1 MNGNK
6 KTKFKQGRLGIGTDD
21 PKYPLDI
28 IGDIRLTGCIRDA
41 SGNPLPLSHSSYKDL
56 SNSNLIIWNKNSPEV
71 PGVNI
76 FKKVGINK
84 NHNLQAA
91 LDISGGIAIDAIK
104 GNIENKIQ
112 FKDITFITDL
122 SGNDDIFI
130 GDQQLRAA
138 NEGNG
143 WFREINTL
151 KTKHTGNDNIALV
164 KMQANQYYNLR
175 LRENQKTNNN
185 DPITTIKGNLDCS
198 QNNIGLTSAELL
210 IKTDISLNKSMEVND
225 MTVIGATNLTGDIKT
240 NQMTVIGN
248 LDVSKNTI
256 IDAITTIDEILDIS
270 KGEVKVK
277 NMDVSQNVNIY
288 GKLNIIDSG
297 SIHHL
302 DASKVNINDMI
313 SNTQM
318 NIKGFMDFS
327 GNATSYVRNTLLVKE
342 HLTIYNDLNANNLNV
357 SNKVDVSGNF
367 TSDGF
372 VNIKDDVVFHHYT
385 AGTLGDISVN
395 NLLDV
400 SNVNIRDRMDVSNNV
415 SVGIANETYKDV
427 SDVDI
432 SGEITG
438 DSFVGMIS
446 WFASTMDPPGWLR
459 CDGGEYGK
467 ENYPQLYKV
476 IEELDASKNYLV
488 GDLSFNVPDLMD
500 ASRCFIRGADGS
512 GNNVGKRFSYKTN
525 LNNVTFDPSGEHKH
539 IIENQWDDH
548 KHDYSYNTIKEYHD
562 EDTLESRVSEYIY
575 DEYKKIKQI
584 YYSYVKKTDRLA
596 DSLTWTPASETQSGS
611 ASLTYQI
618 GTNFFTGNPIYIG
631 FQVGWK
637 KIYDEGTGTISSSKG
652 SWKTVN
658 SKGEKDVGE
667 NGGMQKY
674 LTEPDDDAPKVSL
687 VKSYDTNLITDEVS
701 VNNGEHTHIID
712 MSGNHTHDISHNMWD
727 DETAPPS
734 ISMVPF
740 IKY

>member
-56 SNSNLIIWNKNSPEV
+56 SNSNLIIWNKNSPQV

-122 SGNDDIFI
+122 SGNDDIVI
-130 GDQQLRAA
+130 DDKQLRAA

-143 WFREINTL
+143 WFRENDTL
-151 KTKHTGNDNIALV
+151 KTKHTVNDNIALV
-164 KMQANQYYNLR
+164 KMRANQYYNLR

-185 DPITTIKGNLDCS
+185 DLITTIKGNLDCS
-198 QNNIGLTSAELL
+198 QNNIGLTSADLL

-539 IIENQWDDH
+539 IIENHWDDH

-575 DEYKKIKQI
+575 DEYKKIQKI
-584 YYSYVKKTDRLA
+584 YKNKRSKVETYAKAGSYTAATKEKPGPPVSFMGITL
-596 DSLTWTPASETQSGS
+596 SLTE
-611 ASLTYQI
+611 
-618 GTNFFTGNPIYIG
+618 
-631 FQVGWK
+631 
-637 KIYDEGTGTISSSKG
+637 TISYSTL
-652 SWKTVN
+652 SWKHKELSSVTFPQVN
-658 SKGEKDVGE
+658 AEAPIS
-667 NGGMQKY
+667 NTITHQFY
-674 LTEPDDDAPKVSL
+674 LEEPDDVAPKVSL

>member
-91 LDISGGIAIDAIK
+91 LDISGGIAIDDLK
-104 GNIENKIQ
+104 GNINDASENKIQ

-122 SGNDDIFI
+122 SGNDDIII
-130 GDQQLRAA
+130 GDQQLRAV

-164 KMQANQYYNLR
+164 KMQANQHYNLR
-175 LRENQKTNNN
+175 LRENQTTNNN
-185 DPITTIKGNLDCS
+185 NPVTTIKGNLNCS
-198 QNNIGLTSAELL
+198 QNNIGLTSADLL
-210 IKTDISLNKSMEVND
+210 IKTDISLNKSTEVNN

-270 KGEVKVK
+270 KGEVKIK
-277 NMDVSQNVNIY
+277 NMDVSQNVNIS

-318 NIKGFMDFS
+318 NINGSMDFS
-327 GNATSYVRNTLLVKE
+327 GNATSYVRNTLLIKE
-342 HLTIYNDLNANNLNV
+342 HLTIYNDLSANNLNV

-367 TSDGF
+367 TSDGL
-372 VNIKDDVVFHHYT
+372 VNVNDNVVFHHYT

-415 SVGIANETYKDV
+415 SIGIANDTYKDV

-438 DSFVGMIS
+438 GSFVGMVS

-512 GNNVGKRFSYKTN
+512 GNNVGKRHSYKTN
-525 LNNVTFDPSGEHKH
+525 LNNVTFDP
-539 IIENQWDDH
+539 
-548 KHDYSYNTIKEYHD
+548 
-562 EDTLESRVSEYIY
+562 
-575 DEYKKIKQI
+575 
-584 YYSYVKKTDRLA
+584 
-596 DSLTWTPASETQSGS
+596 
-611 ASLTYQI
+611 
-618 GTNFFTGNPIYIG
+618 
-631 FQVGWK
+631 
-637 KIYDEGTGTISSSKG
+637 
-652 SWKTVN
+652 
-658 SKGEKDVGE
+658 
-667 NGGMQKY
+667 
-674 LTEPDDDAPKVSL
+674 
-687 VKSYDTNLITDEVS
+687 
-701 VNNGEHTHIID
+701 
-712 MSGNHTHDISHNMWD
+712 
-727 DETAPPS
+727 
-734 ISMVPF
+734 
-740 IKY
+740 

>member
-28 IGDIRLTGCIRDA
+28 VGDIRLTGCIRDA

-56 SNSNLIIWNKNSPEV
+56 SNSNLIIWNKNSPTV

-91 LDISGGIAIDAIK
+91 LDISGGMAIDDLK
-104 GNIENKIQ
+104 GNITDASENKIQ

-122 SGNDDIFI
+122 SGGDEIFI
-130 GDQQLRAA
+130 RDQQLRAA

-143 WFREINTL
+143 WFRVNNTL
-151 KTKHTGNDNIALV
+151 KTKHTGDNNITLV
-164 KMQANQYYNLR
+164 KMQANEHFNLR
-175 LRENQKTNNN
+175 LRENQTTNNN
-185 DPITTIKGNLDCS
+185 NPVTTIKGNLDCS
-198 QNNIGLTSAELL
+198 QNTIKLTSADLL
-210 IKTDISLNKSMEVND
+210 IKTDISLNVSIDVND
-225 MTVIGATNLTGDIKT
+225 MAVVGVTNLTGDIKT
-240 NQMTVIGN
+240 NQMKVIGN

-270 KGEVKVK
+270 KGEVKIK
-277 NMDVSQNVNIY
+277 NMDVSQNVNIS

-318 NIKGFMDFS
+318 NIKGSMDFS

-367 TSDGF
+367 TSDGL
-372 VNIKDDVVFHHYT
+372 VNVNDNVVFHHYT
-385 AGTLGDISVN
+385 TGTLGDISVN

-415 SVGIANETYKDV
+415 SIGIANDTYKDV

-438 DSFVGMIS
+438 GSFVGMIS

-467 ENYPQLYKV
+467 ENYPELYKV
-476 IEELDASKNYLV
+476 IEELDASEDYLI
-488 GDLSFNVPDLMD
+488 GDLSFNIPDLMD

-512 GNNVGKRFSYKTN
+512 GNNVGKRYSYKTN
-525 LNNVTFDPSGEHKH
+525 LNNVTFDPSGEHTH
-539 IIENQWDDH
+539 LINNVPAISH
-548 KHDYSYNTIKEYHD
+548 THDYSSVEIDTTKVLYDADVKFYSYIKYDFYNAIYTRQTTINSFRFGHVD
-562 EDTLESRVSEYIY
+562 EDWDIGDNDYTQDSDGRWEYDWRTGMFDADHWRYWFWDSTPDDPLDGAKVNGGSVESTVNNLSILINSTNYY
-575 DEYKKIKQI
+575 DEELNTNNIKKDDLIMEFKDNDI
-584 YYSYVKKTDRLA
+584 LI
-596 DSLTWTPASETQSGS
+596 DSSG
-611 ASLTYQI
+611 
-618 GTNFFTGNPIYIG
+618 
-631 FQVGWK
+631 
-637 KIYDEGTGTISSSKG
+637 
-652 SWKTVN
+652 N
-658 SKGEKDVGE
+658 S
-667 NGGMQKY
+667 
-674 LTEPDDDAPKVSL
+674 
-687 VKSYDTNLITDEVS
+687 
-701 VNNGEHTHIID
+701 HTHICK
-712 MSGNHTHDISHNMWD
+712 SEGKHNHDTTNWD
-727 DETAPPS
+727 YETAPPS

>member
-91 LDISGGIAIDAIK
+91 LDISGGIAIDDIK
-104 GNIENKIQ
+104 GNIIENSENKIQ

-185 DPITTIKGNLDCS
+185 NPITTIKGNLDCS
-198 QNNIGLTSAELL
+198 QNNIGLTSADLL

-270 KGEVKVK
+270 KGEVKIK
-277 NMDVSQNVNIY
+277 NMDVSQNINIS

-318 NIKGFMDFS
+318 NIKGSMDFS

-342 HLTIYNDLNANNLNV
+342 HLTIYNDLMANNLNV

-367 TSDGF
+367 TSDGL
-372 VNIKDDVVFHHYT
+372 VNVNDNVVFHHYT
-385 AGTLGDISVN
+385 AGTFGDISVN

-467 ENYPQLYKV
+467 ENYPQLYKI
-476 IEELDASKNYLV
+476 IEELDASENYLV

-525 LNNVTFDPSGEHKH
+525 LNNVTFDPSGEHTH
-539 IIENQWDDH
+539 FINDVSAILH
-548 KHDYSYNTIKEYHD
+548 THDYSSVEI
-562 EDTLESRVSEYIY
+562 DTDKVSY
-575 DEYKKIKQI
+575 DANVKFYSYKKYDFYNANYTRKLVYNQHRFYHIDELWTAPDWTND
-584 YYSYVKKTDRLA
+584 TDGEY
-596 DSLTWTPASETQSGS
+596 WH
-611 ASLTYQI
+611 
-618 GTNFFTGNPIYIG
+618 
-631 FQVGWK
+631 
-637 KIYDEGTGTISSSKG
+637 SS
-652 SWKTVN
+652 SWKTGIWPFVHTARYYFWY
-658 SKGEKDVGE
+658 S
-667 NGGMQKY
+667 
-674 LTEPDDDAPKVSL
+674 TPDDPLKGAP
-687 VKSYDTNLITDEVS
+687 SYVPELLASESNDSILINSTDYYNENNTNDIQKDDLIMEFKDNDILIDSSGNSHTHICES
-701 VNNGEHTHIID
+701 NGEH
-712 MSGNHTHDISHNMWD
+712 NHDTTNWD

>member
-198 QNNIGLTSAELL
+198 QNNIGLTSADLL

-313 SNTQM
+313 SKTQM
-318 NIKGFMDFS
+318 NIKGSIDFS

-385 AGTLGDISVN
+385 TGTFGDISVN

-400 SNVNIRDRMDVSNNV
+400 SNVNIRDRLDVSNNV
-415 SVGIANETYKDV
+415 SVGIANDTYKDV

-512 GNNVGKRFSYKTN
+512 GNNVGKRHSYKTN
-525 LNNVTFDPSGEHKH
+525 LNNVTFDPSGEHTH
-539 IIENQWDDH
+539 FINNVPAISH
-548 KHDYSYNTIKEYHD
+548 THDYSSVEIDTDKVSYNANVKFYNYDQYNYYDLVYDKETTNTYYNY
-562 EDTLESRVSEYIY
+562 RVQYYVPEWSHVG
-575 DEYKKIKQI
+575 DEYR
-584 YYSYVKKTDRLA
+584 SDEFKT
-596 DSLTWTPASETQSGS
+596 GS
-611 ASLTYQI
+611 DWW
-618 GTNFFTGNPIYIG
+618 IYIFG
-631 FQVGWK
+631 EDKAEATAPSYHKNSDATDVK
-637 KIYDEGTGTISSSKG
+637 NDVNITSNYYYKENSATNIIPKDELIMEFKDNDISAESSG
-652 SWKTVN
+652 N
-658 SKGEKDVGE
+658 SHTHICE
-667 NGGMQKY
+667 
-674 LTEPDDDAPKVSL
+674 S
-687 VKSYDTNLITDEVS
+687 
-701 VNNGEHTHIID
+701 NGEH
-712 MSGNHTHDISHNMWD
+712 NHDTTNWD

>member
-130 GDQQLRAA
+130 RDQQLRAA

-198 QNNIGLTSAELL
+198 QNNIGLTSADLL

-318 NIKGFMDFS
+318 NIKGSMDFS

-372 VNIKDDVVFHHYT
+372 VNIKDDVMFHHYT
-385 AGTLGDISVN
+385 AGTLDDISVN

-400 SNVNIRDRMDVSNNV
+400 SNVNIRDRLDVSNNV
-415 SVGIANETYKDV
+415 SVGIANDTYKDV

-525 LNNVTFDPSGEHKH
+525 LNNVTFDPSGEHIH
-539 IIENQWDDH
+539 FINNVPAISH
-548 KHDYSYNTIKEYHD
+548 THDYSSVEIDTTKVSYDANVKFYSYKKYNFYNAIYTKKTTINSFRFYHVD
-562 EDTLESRVSEYIY
+562 KDWTAPGWTDKGRWWVS
-575 DEYKKIKQI
+575 DEYDDGWGYIARNWFWESTPDDPLNGE
-584 YYSYVKKTDRLA
+584 YSYVPSNSNDNSVFDNQSKLIKSIDYYHEYNTNDIKKDDLIMEFKDNDILI
-596 DSLTWTPASETQSGS
+596 DSSG
-611 ASLTYQI
+611 
-618 GTNFFTGNPIYIG
+618 
-631 FQVGWK
+631 
-637 KIYDEGTGTISSSKG
+637 
-652 SWKTVN
+652 N
-658 SKGEKDVGE
+658 SHTHICE
-667 NGGMQKY
+667 
-674 LTEPDDDAPKVSL
+674 S
-687 VKSYDTNLITDEVS
+687 
-701 VNNGEHTHIID
+701 NGEH
-712 MSGNHTHDISHNMWD
+712 NHDTTNWD

>member
-28 IGDIRLTGCIRDA
+28 IGDIRVTGCIRDA

-104 GNIENKIQ
+104 GNINEGSENKIQ

-122 SGNDDIFI
+122 SGNDDIVI

-198 QNNIGLTSAELL
+198 RNNIGLTSADLL

-277 NMDVSQNVNIY
+277 NMDVSQNVNIS
-288 GKLNIIDSG
+288 GKLNITDSG

-318 NIKGFMDFS
+318 NIKGSMDFS

-367 TSDGF
+367 TSDGL
-372 VNIKDDVVFHHYT
+372 VNVNDNVVFHHYT
-385 AGTLGDISVN
+385 AGTFGDISVN

-400 SNVNIRDRMDVSNNV
+400 TNVNIRDRMDVSNNV

-459 CDGGEYGK
+459 CNGGEYGK

-476 IEELDASKNYLV
+476 IKELDASKNYLV

-500 ASRCFIRGADGS
+500 ASRCFIRGAGGS

-548 KHDYSYNTIKEYHD
+548 KHDYSYNTIKEDGD

-584 YYSYVKKTDRLA
+584 YKNKRSIVETHSKA
-596 DSLTWTPASETQSGS
+596 GSATQSGFTTGGGDDS
-611 ASLTYQI
+611 WLGISFSLTNEYSYSTLSWP
-618 GTNFFTGNPIYIG
+618 GKKLNSVTTPDTDAEAPISN
-631 FQVGWK
+631 
-637 KIYDEGTGTISSSKG
+637 TI
-652 SWKTVN
+652 TDQFYLEEPN
-658 SKGEKDVGE
+658 DV
-667 NGGMQKY
+667 
-674 LTEPDDDAPKVSL
+674 APKVSL

-712 MSGNHTHDISHNMWD
+712 MCGNHIHDISHNMWD

>member
-91 LDISGGIAIDAIK
+91 LDISGGIAIDDLK
-104 GNIENKIQ
+104 GNINEASENKIQ

-122 SGNDDIFI
+122 SGNDDIII

-143 WFREINTL
+143 WFRKINTL

-164 KMQANQYYNLR
+164 KMQANEHYNLR
-175 LRENQKTNNN
+175 LRENQTTNNN
-185 DPITTIKGNLDCS
+185 NPVTTIKGNLDCS
-198 QNNIGLTSAELL
+198 QNNIGLTSADLL
-210 IKTDISLNKSMEVND
+210 IKTDISLNKSMEVNN
-225 MTVIGATNLTGDIKT
+225 MTVIDATNLTGDIKT

-270 KGEVKVK
+270 KGEVKIK
-277 NMDVSQNVNIY
+277 NMDVSQNINIS

-313 SNTQM
+313 SKTQM
-318 NIKGFMDFS
+318 NIKGSMDFS

-385 AGTLGDISVN
+385 AGTFGDISVN

-400 SNVNIRDRMDVSNNV
+400 SNVNIRYRMDVSNNV
-415 SVGIANETYKDV
+415 SVGIANDTYKDV

-438 DSFVGMIS
+438 GSFVGMIS
-446 WFASTMDPPGWLR
+446 WFASASTMDPPGWLR
-459 CDGGEYGK
+459 CDGGEYSK
-467 ENYPQLYKV
+467 ENYPQLYKI

-500 ASRCFIRGADGS
+500 ASRCFIRGAGGS
-512 GNNVGKRFSYKTN
+512 GNDVGKRHSYKTN

-548 KHDYSYNTIKEYHD
+548 KHDYSYNTIKEYDD
-562 EDTLESRVSEYIY
+562 EDTLKSRISEYIY
-575 DEYKKIKQI
+575 DEYTKIKQI
-584 YYSYVKKTDRLA
+584 YKNKRSIVETHAKAGSDTKGGFETGGAGGSFMGISFSLTDTYSYSTL
-596 DSLTWTPASETQSGS
+596 SWPSEKLHST
-611 ASLTYQI
+611 T
-618 GTNFFTGNPIYIG
+618 FP
-631 FQVGWK
+631 QVNAEAPVSNT
-637 KIYDEGTGTISSSKG
+637 IYD
-652 SWKTVN
+652 
-658 SKGEKDVGE
+658 
-667 NGGMQKY
+667 QYY
-674 LTEPDDDAPKVSL
+674 LEEPDDVAPTVSL
-687 VKSYDTNLITDEVS
+687 VKSYDTDLITDEVS

-712 MSGNHTHDISHNMWD
+712 MCGNHIHDISHNMWD

>member
-56 SNSNLIIWNKNSPEV
+56 SNSNLIIWNKNSPTV

-91 LDISGGIAIDAIK
+91 LDISGGISIDAIK
-104 GNIENKIQ
+104 GNIADAGENKIQ

-130 GDQQLRAA
+130 RDQQLRAA

-143 WFREINTL
+143 WFRENNTL
-151 KTKHTGNDNIALV
+151 KTKHTGDNNITLV
-164 KMQANQYYNLR
+164 KMQANEHFNLR
-175 LRENQKTNNN
+175 LRENQTTNNN
-185 DPITTIKGNLDCS
+185 NLVTTIKGNLDCS
-198 QNNIGLTSAELL
+198 QNTIKLTSADLL

-225 MTVIGATNLTGDIKT
+225 IDIDGATNLTGDIKT
-240 NQMTVIGN
+240 NQITVDGN

-270 KGEVKVK
+270 KGEVKIK
-277 NMDVSQNVNIY
+277 NMDVSQNVNIS

-318 NIKGFMDFS
+318 NIKGSMDFS

-367 TSDGF
+367 TSDGL
-372 VNIKDDVVFHHYT
+372 VNVNDNVVFHHYT
-385 AGTLGDISVN
+385 TGTLGDISVN

-415 SVGIANETYKDV
+415 SIGIANETYKDV

-467 ENYPQLYKV
+467 ENYPQLYKI
-476 IEELDASKNYLV
+476 IEELDASENYLV

-500 ASRCFIRGADGS
+500 ASRCFIRGAGGS
-512 GNNVGKRFSYKTN
+512 GNDVGKRHSYKTN
-525 LNNVTFDPSGEHKH
+525 LNNVTFDPSGEHTHFINNKSATPHKH
-539 IIENQWDDH
+539 FYESTTIEEGDISRNLKISEYDYKKLSYYILKWQTINYIYNYQIEWGTQLSSSYPTFTEAVSDTSEPDWFESKLINYYSVNDPPNNDIFDQTFSTSNIIDTTQPDFEWYKINSLDGDSQTLKHNLFYELSDKDITETTSVEQDTEHKHTHICESNGEH
-548 KHDYSYNTIKEYHD
+548 KHDT
-562 EDTLESRVSEYIY
+562 
-575 DEYKKIKQI
+575 
-584 YYSYVKKTDRLA
+584 
-596 DSLTWTPASETQSGS
+596 
-611 ASLTYQI
+611 
-618 GTNFFTGNPIYIG
+618 TN
-631 FQVGWK
+631 
-637 KIYDEGTGTISSSKG
+637 
-652 SWKTVN
+652 
-658 SKGEKDVGE
+658 
-667 NGGMQKY
+667 
-674 LTEPDDDAPKVSL
+674 
-687 VKSYDTNLITDEVS
+687 
-701 VNNGEHTHIID
+701 
-712 MSGNHTHDISHNMWD
+712 WD

>member
-56 SNSNLIIWNKNSPEV
+56 SNSNLIIWNKNSPTV

-76 FKKVGINK
+76 FKNVGINK

-91 LDISGGIAIDAIK
+91 LDISGGISIDAIK

-122 SGNDDIFI
+122 SGNGEIFI
-130 GDQQLRAA
+130 GKGEDEQQLRAV

-143 WFREINTL
+143 WFRETNTL
-151 KTKHTGNDNIALV
+151 KTKHTGDNNITLV

-185 DPITTIKGNLDCS
+185 NPITTIKGNLDCS
-198 QNNIGLTSAELL
+198 QNTIKLTSADLL

-270 KGEVKVK
+270 KGEVKIK
-277 NMDVSQNVNIY
+277 NMDVSQNVNIS
-288 GKLNIIDSG
+288 GKLNIDNG
-297 SIHHL
+297 LIHHL
-302 DASKVNINDMI
+302 DASKVNINDMV

-318 NIKGFMDFS
+318 NIKGSMDFS

-342 HLTIYNDLNANNLNV
+342 HLTIYNDLSANNLNV

-367 TSDGF
+367 TSDGL
-372 VNIKDDVVFHHYT
+372 VNVNDNVVFHHYT
-385 AGTLGDISVN
+385 TGTFGDISVN

-415 SVGIANETYKDV
+415 SVGIANDTYKDV
-427 SDVDI
+427 SDIDI

-438 DSFVGMIS
+438 GSFVGMVS

-476 IEELDASKNYLV
+476 IEELDASENYLV

-500 ASRCFIRGADGS
+500 ASRCFIRGAGGS
-512 GNNVGKRFSYKTN
+512 GNNVGKRYSYKTN
-525 LNNVTFDPSGEHKH
+525 LNNVPITG
-539 IIENQWDDH
+539 ILI
-548 KHDYSYNTIKEYHD
+548 
-562 EDTLESRVSEYIY
+562 L
-575 DEYKKIKQI
+575 
-584 YYSYVKKTDRLA
+584 
-596 DSLTWTPASETQSGS
+596 SL
-611 ASLTYQI
+611 
-618 GTNFFTGNPIYIG
+618 
-631 FQVGWK
+631 
-637 KIYDEGTGTISSSKG
+637 
-652 SWKTVN
+652 
-658 SKGEKDVGE
+658 
-667 NGGMQKY
+667 
-674 LTEPDDDAPKVSL
+674 
-687 VKSYDTNLITDEVS
+687 KS
-701 VNNGEHTHIID
+701 
-712 MSGNHTHDISHNMWD
+712 
-727 DETAPPS
+727 
-734 ISMVPF
+734 F
-740 IKY
+740 K